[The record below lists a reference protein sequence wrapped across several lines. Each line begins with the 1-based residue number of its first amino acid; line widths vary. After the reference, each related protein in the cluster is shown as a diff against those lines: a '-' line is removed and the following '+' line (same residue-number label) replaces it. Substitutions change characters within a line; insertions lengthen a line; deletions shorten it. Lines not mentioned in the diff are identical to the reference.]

1 MYEGALEDR
10 DEDGVAA
17 EEYRW
22 EKLRLLFCSG
32 SVDLV
37 AGI

>member
-1 MYEGALEDR
+1 MYEAALEDR
-10 DEDGVAA
+10 EEDEVVA

-32 SVDLV
+32 SGDLE